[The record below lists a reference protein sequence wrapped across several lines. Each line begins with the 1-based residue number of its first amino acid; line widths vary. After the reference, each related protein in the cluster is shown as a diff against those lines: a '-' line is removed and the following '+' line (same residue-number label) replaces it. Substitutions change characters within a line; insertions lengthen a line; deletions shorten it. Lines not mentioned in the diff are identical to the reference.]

1 LVDWSSHWSSLRIE
15 IHQGIAASEQGDSRD
30 RRILDERSLLTV
42 KLAAAARQRG
52 HDGVAT
58 MFEDRS
64 VALTREVALLQDL
77 IEAGRALEPFEPQ
90 HDLETG

>member
-1 LVDWSSHWSSLRIE
+1 ML
-15 IHQGIAASEQGDSRD
+15 AAQGDAIERALWTAV
-30 RRILDERSLLTV
+30 RTLEERSLLTV

-64 VALTREVALLQDL
+64 VALTREVALLRDL

-90 HDLETG
+90 HDLETR